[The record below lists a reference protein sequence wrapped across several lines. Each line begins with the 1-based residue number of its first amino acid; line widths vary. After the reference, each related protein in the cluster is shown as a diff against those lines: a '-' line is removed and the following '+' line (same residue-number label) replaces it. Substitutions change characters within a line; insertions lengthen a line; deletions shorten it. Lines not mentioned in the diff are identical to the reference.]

1 MEEFDAARPS
11 SGQPV
16 SNCFSHFSF
25 TFILYPNINPRSQDE
40 GSSPIR
46 RLPKK
51 LPTKADAF
59 ESPHPLPQRVEL
71 IPNYSPNAE
80 SPSLPSESTS
90 NNAESPQRRRVT
102 PLLDGVSTFSPKPK
116 RHRSSD
122 NLKSFKVS
130 LEDPT
135 WKVLPAAL
143 KKHRINTEDWQSYA
157 MLIFYGPFGIVLALC
172 FFFCLRIN
180 VCYRQSGRAVSEL

>member
-1 MEEFDAARPS
+1 MLKALKDDALHPCWTEF
-11 SGQPV
+11 
-16 SNCFSHFSF
+16 
-25 TFILYPNINPRSQDE
+25 L
-40 GSSPIR
+40 
-46 RLPKK
+46 L
-51 LPTKADAF
+51 
-59 ESPHPLPQRVEL
+59 
-71 IPNYSPNAE
+71 
-80 SPSLPSESTS
+80 SL
-90 NNAESPQRRRVT
+90 Q
-102 PLLDGVSTFSPKPK
+102 KPK

-135 WKVLPAAL
+135 WKVLPATL